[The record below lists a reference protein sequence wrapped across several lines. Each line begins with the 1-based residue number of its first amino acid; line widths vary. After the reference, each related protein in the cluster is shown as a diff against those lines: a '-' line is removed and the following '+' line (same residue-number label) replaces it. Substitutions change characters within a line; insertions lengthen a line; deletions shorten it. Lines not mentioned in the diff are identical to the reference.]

1 MREYGRK
8 LTKKK
13 NKVVVD
19 TGVLMSAFAFGGTP
33 ETAARRALSEMEIY
47 VSPKLLKEYRDV
59 PLELMAED
67 KIDCVQLK
75 ALISGVAAFVSNA
88 KVIIPKKKLLI
99 CRDTKDNMLL
109 ECCSM
114 AKADFL
120 ITGDKDLLDIEISK
134 LPKELTKLKIVTP
147 RKFVEL

>member
-1 MREYGRK
+1 MQLREYGRK

-19 TGVLMSAFAFGGTP
+19 T
-33 ETAARRALSEMEIY
+33 
-47 VSPKLLKEYRDV
+47 
-59 PLELMAED
+59 
-67 KIDCVQLK
+67 
-75 ALISGVAAFVSNA
+75 GVAAFVSNA

-134 LPKELTKLKIVTP
+134 LPKELAKLRIVTP
-147 RKFVEL
+147 RRFLEL

>member
-19 TGVLMSAFAFGGTP
+19 TGVLMSAFGFGGTP

-75 ALISGVAAFVSNA
+75 ALISG
-88 KVIIPKKKLLI
+88 
-99 CRDTKDNMLL
+99 L
-109 ECCSM
+109 E
-114 AKADFL
+114 
-120 ITGDKDLLDIEISK
+120 G
-134 LPKELTKLKIVTP
+134 
-147 RKFVEL
+147 